1 MKGAL
6 AVVLPVYREVRNRR
20 CCAGFKPPKACDGK
34 RSLDALPG
42 RRFLRPAALAEV
54 PRACYDEGK
63 ARPAALM
70 KRKGLSEMKQMRY
83 GARKQDGRATIR

>member
-1 MKGAL
+1 MGMENREPSRTGSTGEVLARMKGAL

-54 PRACYDEGK
+54 PRACYDEE
-63 ARPAALM
+63 R
-70 KRKGLSEMKQMRY
+70 RGLPR
-83 GARKQDGRATIR
+83 